1 MIILKK
7 RVIVCMVITWVILF
21 DSLFCRFVYNKALI
35 YAYER
40 CNYSI
45 NADGLLDG
53 NWLQP
58 YIAYYNK
65 GNLAYQQGAYDEAIE
80 SYTKALEKRMPEEK
94 ECAVRIN
101 LALALL
107 GAMGEDYNMSENA
120 AYSMQILYLARDVL
134 LEKGCADEL
143 GTGHSDTAE
152 ILKTE
157 IEEMIKSVEE
167 QQTAEKPQDTEESSE
182 EEKKV
187 DDDFEQ
193 DVKEAMWEKQAQSAR
208 EREESMG
215 FHEDLEIR
223 FDPNSNGVIW

>member
-1 MIILKK
+1 MKK
-7 RVIVCMVITWVILF
+7 RVIVCMVIAWVILF
-21 DSLFCRFVYNKALI
+21 DSLFYRFVYNKALI
-35 YAYER
+35 YAYEHG
-40 CNYSI
+40 NYYI
-45 NADGLLDG
+45 NADGLMHG

-65 GNLAYQQGAYDEAIE
+65 GNLAYQQGAYDEAVE
-80 SYTKALEKRMPEEK
+80 AYMKALEKRMPEEK

-107 GAMGEDYNMSENA
+107 GGMGEDYDASEK
-120 AYSMQILYLARDVL
+120 ILYMARDVL

-152 ILKTE
+152 ILKSE
-157 IEEMIKSVEE
+157 IEEMIKSMEE

-193 DVKEAMWEKQAQSAR
+193 DVKEAMREKQAQSGR

-215 FHEDLEIR
+215 FHENLEIH
-223 FDPNSNGVIW
+223 FDLNSNGVIW